1 MPHRPSTQAR
11 PGDRQADGDRQ
22 AEAAAPQGRSASSA
36 PGRRARRV
44 LQPSAS
50 RSSPSRHH
58 VPARHH
64 PSAQGHRQA
73 DGSRAIG
80 GGAAGAFG
88 RRPSLGI
95 GRHRARRMSDVP
107 RRAAPSR
114 PGAGRNADARP
125 RPTQLAATDD
135 PMVGRDGT
143 AGKRPTG
150 ARCTSVPAATHRWP
164 ERPSSGTVRR
174 ASGRPSFGEPRRD
187 EHTDRSRRSRKNG
200 STGKQ
205 PSGARRTRPRRN
217 RSAAARTFDRD
228 GTPGKRPAGVRR
240 TPSRRW
246 PQRRSRGTVHRASSH
261 PRTLETDMLTG
272 EQDGS
277 SGEQPPW
284 GSARPRRS
292 DMPAGEG
299 GSGRTVR
306 LACSRPGTGEPG
318 PAGTRRWPQRCSGGT
333 VRRSSGRPGFGEPP
347 EWTRRPMPAGAGR
360 SGSSGPGP
368 GESQPGRG
376 RWPGEW
382 QWGLVG
388 IRVAGARPR

>member
-1 MPHRPSTQAR
+1 MP
-11 PGDRQADGDRQ
+11 G
-22 AEAAAPQGRSASSA
+22 
-36 PGRRARRV
+36 RARRN
-44 LQPSAS
+44 S
-50 RSSPSRHH
+50 RPRTIRWS
-58 VPARHH
+58 
-64 PSAQGHRQA
+64 
-73 DGSRAIG
+73 G
-80 GGAAGAFG
+80 GT
-88 RRPSLGI
+88 
-95 GRHRARRMSDVP
+95 V
-107 RRAAPSR
+107 RRASGQPGLGAP
-114 PGAGRNADARP
+114 P
-125 RPTQLAATDD
+125 
-135 PMVGRDGT
+135 
-143 AGKRPTG
+143 
-150 ARCTSVPAATHRWP
+150 CPAATHRWP

-292 DMPAGEG
+292 DTPAGEG